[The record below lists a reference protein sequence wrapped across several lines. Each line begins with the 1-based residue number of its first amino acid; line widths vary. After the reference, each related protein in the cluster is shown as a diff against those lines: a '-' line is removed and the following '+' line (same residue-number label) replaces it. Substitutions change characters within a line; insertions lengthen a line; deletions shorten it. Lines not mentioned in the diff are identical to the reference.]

1 MIHTVHPPP
10 TWLEGRWADQ
20 KDATVMRIAGAVASL
35 CQTGNK
41 VTYNSICRSVQSLYG
56 VSISANTIKRN
67 HAAYA
72 IYTVNRS
79 ARQCTLAKERT
90 LQKVIQ
96 SVPEDRRN
104 RLYSRVAR
112 LRKIRKDRLIVML
125 LELEDSV
132 DGHKVNETNLRDEIL
147 RLSTRTGSH

>member
-1 MIHTVHPPP
+1 
-10 TWLEGRWADQ
+10 
-20 KDATVMRIAGAVASL
+20 MRIAGAVASI
-35 CQTGNK
+35 CKAGNK

-72 IYTVNRS
+72 IYTENRS
-79 ARQCTLAKERT
+79 AQCAPAKERT

-104 RLYSRVAR
+104 RLCSRVAR

-147 RLSTRTGSH
+147 RLSTRTGSR